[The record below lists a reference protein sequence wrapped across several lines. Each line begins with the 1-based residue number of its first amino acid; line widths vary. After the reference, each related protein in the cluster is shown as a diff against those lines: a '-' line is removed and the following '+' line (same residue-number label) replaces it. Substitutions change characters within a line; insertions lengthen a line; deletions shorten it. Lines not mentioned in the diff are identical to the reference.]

1 MQPTEELP
9 VKINHGPHGCHTC
22 QGKFM
27 SKENKG
33 SPSKNYKILVHF
45 ILTLI
50 FPHLNDLKKIEW
62 GRSLLKT
69 CLIVLATT
77 QAKPHTIESLVQR
90 DLAYGQ
96 GPHK

>member
-1 MQPTEELP
+1 MVLFVKKKRAREVKNSIQSMQPTEELP

-50 FPHLNDLKKIEW
+50 FPHLNDLKKIE
-62 GRSLLKT
+62 
-69 CLIVLATT
+69 
-77 QAKPHTIESLVQR
+77 
-90 DLAYGQ
+90 
-96 GPHK
+96 